1 MKLLLINSL
10 TLLAMLTFVLVE
22 IKASDDEYEQWLNYA
37 IEKYGESLSESLK
50 NQMRKFYDARKNQT
64 PNPGVSKTE
73 TNSKNEKDIISPNE
87 RDRNINRK
95 KIHERV
101 EWRSEKDYRNENI
114 SKRTVEETDRIFH
127 HIAPELKGR
136 KLSIGKNDEK
146 YRELWMDI
154 YLSKVVGK
162 KQEEPLGPS
171 LFPMGTNLPGRIVN
185 FEIYAT
191 DKNINY
197 ANQPKQAYEWKS
209 VD

>member
-1 MKLLLINSL
+1 MKKLLINSL

-73 TNSKNEKDIISPNE
+73 TNSKNENTS
-87 RDRNINRK
+87 K
-95 KIHERV
+95 K
-101 EWRSEKDYRNENI
+101 
-114 SKRTVEETDRIFH
+114 TVEKTDRIFH
-127 HIAPELKGR
+127 HMAPELKGR

-146 YRELWMDI
+146 YRKLWMDI
-154 YLSKVVGK
+154 YFGKVVRK

-185 FEIYAT
+185 FGICAT
-191 DKNINY
+191 DKIINY
-197 ANQPKQAYEWKS
+197 ANKPA
-209 VD
+209 